1 MKKLRADG
9 IRLTRETLYGLDSQV
24 LQHLQGGKTIT
35 APVSWPACT
44 SGCPSAGS
52 VC

>member
-1 MKKLRADG
+1 MKKVRAEG
-9 IRLTRETLYGLDSQV
+9 IRLNRETLCDLDNQE
-24 LQHLQGGKTIT
+24 LRHMQGGKTIT